1 MSRSHT
7 SSLLDQY
14 ELAIDEIVAAC
25 DGDVR
30 GALRALMLV
39 NEQLEQRLE
48 RISGHMDDH
57 SPTDCFT
64 NWPIMC
70 ARIERT
76 SDNFSSQRLALAQDA
91 RPEQK

>member
-1 MSRSHT
+1 MLHIYISSSNFCLYVVHMSRSHT

-48 RISGHMDDH
+48 RISAQLDDQSEDH
-57 SPTDCFT
+57 PPKEFFT
-64 NWPIMC
+64 G
-70 ARIERT
+70 RRG
-76 SDNFSSQRLALAQDA
+76 SLH
-91 RPEQK
+91 

>member
-25 DGDVR
+25 AGDVR

-39 NEQLEQRLE
+39 NEQLEQSLE
-48 RISGHMDDH
+48 RISAQLSDQSEEHQ
-57 SPTDCFT
+57 PREFL
-64 NWPIMC
+64 
-70 ARIERT
+70 T
-76 SDNFSSQRLALAQDA
+76 SRRGSLH
-91 RPEQK
+91 

>member
-48 RISGHMDDH
+48 RISAQLDDQ
-57 SPTDCFT
+57 SADFQ
-64 NWPIMC
+64 
-70 ARIERT
+70 
-76 SDNFSSQRLALAQDA
+76 SSAFLTGRRGSLH
-91 RPEQK
+91 

>member
-1 MSRSHT
+1 MSRLH

-39 NEQLEQRLE
+39 NEQLEQSLE
-48 RISGHMDDH
+48 RISAQLDDR
-57 SPTDCFT
+57 SEDRQPREFL
-64 NWPIMC
+64 
-70 ARIERT
+70 T
-76 SDNFSSQRLALAQDA
+76 SRRGSLH
-91 RPEQK
+91 